1 MFPEALNAPA
11 HMQYPC
17 ALGEVGRGHAPP
29 MTGSRIVAWATRN
42 LGPRGIAGV
51 AAAAYM
57 LLGLAW
63 ILPSDPLV
71 AHIASD
77 QQTLER
83 LQTAKGLLYVALTG
97 ALLYLIVFWFAR
109 ALGYNRTQ
117 LEQQREHLAQL
128 NRAHATLNSVS
139 EALLHGSDDQ
149 FLLDSTARAVVEEGG
164 FPYVW
169 IGLFD
174 PESRRVTPRA
184 AARTQGLLRS
194 VADPFELTSADR
206 SIVAQAIFRG
216 QVSHVAWGEDRRVDR
231 LAPPGIEYAAV
242 AAFPLRGS
250 TDTLGVIV
258 IHTNQAELFEDEDEV
273 RLLTRVADTLSLGL
287 AYSDERRM
295 LHQLDQ
301 HDPVTGVGTRGF
313 IESRLG
319 AALNNAAQRDSAVA
333 VMVLDIDD
341 FRRINDTGGRGA
353 GDRVLTA
360 VVRCLA
366 GVVRPGDSIGRI
378 GNDEFAL
385 VCQDLATVDQASRLV
400 SRVADRFP
408 DRIDIDGQ
416 EVRITVS
423 IGVAIYPDDAH
434 DAAELLSRA
443 ELALHSQPEG
453 GIAGITYY
461 APEFDRRAS
470 EQRALE
476 TALRNADFEREFSLR
491 WQPIVDPRRREL
503 RGAEVLLRWHHA
515 ELGEILPDRFIPLAE
530 RTGQIRALG
539 RWVVE
544 NACEQAR
551 AWARA
556 GRPIDIAVN
565 IALEQL
571 QDPDFVPRIEELLE
585 PEDRG
590 WTLTFELTESQFM
603 AEPEPV
609 IDTCRRLRALGCRI
623 HLDDFGTGYSALH
636 YLVHLPLDGLK
647 IDRSFIQRIET
658 DSGVRAITRAVVSL
672 ATQLELD
679 VIAEG
684 VETDGQL
691 RIVRDIGGCM
701 IQGYYFGHPMKGDEL
716 SNWTPPAMSQPG
728 NRVGGGSR

>member
-1 MFPEALNAPA
+1 M
-11 HMQYPC
+11 
-17 ALGEVGRGHAPP
+17 R
-29 MTGSRIVAWATRN
+29 GSRIVARATRN
-42 LGPRGIAGV
+42 LGPRGVAGV
-51 AAAAYM
+51 AAVAYM

-71 AHIASD
+71 TRIASD
-77 QQTLER
+77 QQMLER
-83 LQTAKGLLYVALTG
+83 LQTAKGLLYVAITG
-97 ALLYLIVFWFAR
+97 ALFYLILYRFAR

-117 LEQQREHLAQL
+117 LEQQRAHLAQI

-139 EALLHGSDDQ
+139 EALLHGANDQ
-149 FLLDSTARAVVEEGG
+149 FLVESAARAIVEEGG

-169 IGLFD
+169 IGLFES
-174 PESRRVTPRA
+174 ESRRVTPRA
-184 AARTQGLLRS
+184 AARTEGLARS
-194 VADPFELTSADR
+194 LADPFVLTSADR

-216 QVSHVAWGEDRRVDR
+216 QMSHVAYGEDRRVDR
-231 LAPPGIEYAAV
+231 LAPAGVEYAAV

-250 TDTLGVIV
+250 SDSLGVIV
-258 IHTNQAELFEDEDEV
+258 IHANDTALFENEDEV

-287 AYSDERRM
+287 AYADERRI

-341 FRRINDTGGRGA
+341 FRRINDTGGREA
-353 GDRVLTA
+353 GDRVLTT
-360 VVRCLA
+360 VVRSLA

-385 VCQDLATVDQASRLV
+385 VCQDLATVEQASRLV

-408 DRIDIDGQ
+408 ERVEING
-416 EVRITVS
+416 EEFRITVS
-423 IGVAIYPDDAH
+423 IGVALYPDDAR

-453 GIAGITYY
+453 QVGGITYY

-476 TALRNADFEREFSLR
+476 RALRNAEFEREFHLH
-491 WQPIVDPRRREL
+491 WQPIVDADEREL
-503 RGAEVLLRWHHA
+503 RAAEVLLRWNNP
-515 ELGEILPDRFIPLAE
+515 ELGEIPPDRFIPLAE
-530 RTGQIRALG
+530 RTGQIRPLG
-539 RWVVE
+539 RWVVDS
-544 NACEQAR
+544 ACEQAR
-551 AWARA
+551 NWAAA

-571 QDPDFVPRIEELLE
+571 QDPDFLPRVEELLARR
-585 PEDRG
+585 DRG

-603 AEPEPV
+603 AEPDPV

-658 DSGVRAITRAVVSL
+658 DTGVQAITGAVVSL
-672 ATQLELD
+672 ATKLGLD

-691 RIVRDIGGCM
+691 RLVRDIGGCM
-701 IQGYYFGHPMKGDEL
+701 IQGYYFGRPMEGEKL
-716 SNWTPPAMSQPG
+716 LNWTAPAVSQPG
-728 NRVGGGSR
+728 NRGRGGSG

>member
-1 MFPEALNAPA
+1 
-11 HMQYPC
+11 
-17 ALGEVGRGHAPP
+17 
-29 MTGSRIVAWATRN
+29 MTGSRILVRITRN

-51 AAAAYM
+51 ATAAYV

-71 AHIASD
+71 TRLASD
-77 QQTLER
+77 QQMLEQ
-83 LQTAKGLLYVALTG
+83 LQTAKGLLYVAVTG
-97 ALLYLIVFWFAR
+97 ALLYVIVLLFAR

-139 EALLHGSDDQ
+139 EALLHGSNDQ
-149 FLLDSTARAVVEEGG
+149 FLLDSTARAIVEEGG
-164 FPYVW
+164 FPFVW
-169 IGLFD
+169 IGLFEPD
-174 PESRRVTPRA
+174 SRRLTPRA
-184 AARTQGLLRS
+184 AARTQGLARS
-194 VADPFELTSADR
+194 VADPFVLTSADR
-206 SIVAQAIFRG
+206 SIVAHAIFRG
-216 QVSHVAWGEDRRVDR
+216 QMSHVAYGEDRRVDR

-250 TDTLGVIV
+250 TENLGVIV
-258 IHTNQAELFEDEDEV
+258 IHTNQATLFEDEDEV

-313 IESRLG
+313 VESRLG

-341 FRRINDTGGRGA
+341 FRRINDTGGRDA
-353 GDRVLTA
+353 GDRVLAA

-385 VCQDLATVDQASRLV
+385 VCQDFATIEQASRLV

-408 DRIDIDGQ
+408 EHIDIDG
-416 EVRITVS
+416 EETRITVS
-423 IGVAIYPDDAH
+423 IGVAMYPDDAR

-453 GIAGITYY
+453 QVGGITWY

-470 EQRALE
+470 EQRTLE
-476 TALRNADFEREFSLR
+476 TALRKADFEREFRLL
-491 WQPIVDPRRREL
+491 WQPIVDPRKREL
-503 RGAEVLLRWHHA
+503 RAAEVLLRWHNA
-515 ELGEILPDRFIPLAE
+515 ELGEIPPDRFIPLAE
-530 RTGQIRALG
+530 RSGQIRALG
-539 RWVVE
+539 RWVLE
-544 NACEQAR
+544 NACAQAR
-551 AWARA
+551 AWADA
-556 GRPIDIAVN
+556 GRPVDIAVN

-571 QDPDFVPRIEELLE
+571 QDPDFVPHVEELLQTA
-585 PEDRG
+585 DRG

-609 IDTCRRLRALGCRI
+609 IETCRRLRALGCRI

-647 IDRSFIQRIET
+647 IDRSFIRRIET

-672 ATQLELD
+672 ATQLELE

-691 RIVRDIGGCM
+691 RIVNEIGGCM
-701 IQGYYFGHPMKGDEL
+701 IQGYYFGRPMEGAQL
-716 SNWTPPAMSQPG
+716 SNWTAAAVSQPG
-728 NRVGGGSR
+728 NRVRGGSR